1 MKTIIPVFRY
11 NGEKCVND
19 EALSAATECDLSFIQ
34 QEIKSYNEQISLG
47 YNPLTNKQI
56 LLLRTGT
63 KISFKKKFW
72 FIPYY
77 KDEVLNRDM
86 YIIRL
91 SDCALLQNH
100 FVGAV
105 QDGFRPQSVPLITA
119 KIITGFQYIELST
132 WAQVIELTYAHKTK
146 KRRVYAREHYI

>member
-1 MKTIIPVFRY
+1 MKTNIPILRY
-11 NGEKCVND
+11 NGVKYVND
-19 EALSAATECDLSFIQ
+19 EALSTATGCALSFIQ
-34 QEIKSYNEQISLG
+34 QEIKSYNEQISFG
-47 YNPLTNKQI
+47 YNPLTDKQV
-56 LLLRTGT
+56 LLLRKGT
-63 KISFKKKFW
+63 EISLKKKFW

-86 YIIRL
+86 YVICL

-119 KIITGFQYIELST
+119 KIIEGFQYIITVLN
-132 WAQVIELTYAHKTK
+132 
-146 KRRVYAREHYI
+146 